1 MVSVFKNVLVICAGN
16 ICRSPTAEHLLRRRL
31 AGADIRV
38 SSAGLTAVV
47 GHPIESNALATLQ
60 RHGQQPH
67 EHQARQLT
75 SELLQAADLVLTMEQ
90 RHLQDLFRQF
100 PESRGKS
107 FLLGK
112 WQHDREIPD
121 PYRQG
126 QAAFEHA
133 YALIEEGADAWS
145 RRLQPQR

>member
-1 MVSVFKNVLVICAGN
+1 MFKNVLVICAGN
-16 ICRSPTAEHLLRRRL
+16 ICRSPTGAHLLQRTL
-31 AGADIRV
+31 ASTGIRV

-47 GHPIESNALATLQ
+47 GHPLERHALATLL
-60 RHGQQPH
+60 RHGQQPQ

-75 SELLQAADLVLTMEQ
+75 LQILQASDLVLVMERRQ
-90 RHLQDLFRQF
+90 LQDVLQLS
-100 PESRGKS
+100 PVSRGKT

-112 WQHDREIPD
+112 WQRDREIPD

-126 QAAFEHA
+126 TAAFEHA
-133 YALIEEGADAWS
+133 YTLIEEGADAWS

>member
-1 MVSVFKNVLVICAGN
+1 M
-16 ICRSPTAEHLLRRRL
+16 LRLGL
-31 AGADIRV
+31 ADTGIRV
-38 SSAGLTAVV
+38 SSAGLTALV
-47 GHPIESNALATLQ
+47 GRPLERHALATLQ

-75 SELLQAADLVLTMEQ
+75 RQILQASDLVLVMEN
-90 RHLQDLFRQF
+90 RHLRDVIQLS
-100 PESRGKS
+100 PVSRGKT

-112 WQHDREIPD
+112 WQNDREIPD

-126 QAAFEHA
+126 TAAFEHA

>member
-1 MVSVFKNVLVICAGN
+1 MFKNVLVICAGN
-16 ICRSPTAEHLLRRRL
+16 ICRSPTAEHLLRRHL

-47 GHPIESNALATLQ
+47 GHPIEPHAFATLQ

-75 SELLQAADLVLTMEQ
+75 AELLQAADLVLTMEQ

>member
-1 MVSVFKNVLVICAGN
+1 
-16 ICRSPTAEHLLRRRL
+16 
-31 AGADIRV
+31 
-38 SSAGLTAVV
+38 
-47 GHPIESNALATLQ
+47 
-60 RHGQQPH
+60 
-67 EHQARQLT
+67 
-75 SELLQAADLVLTMEQ
+75 MEQ

-112 WQHDREIPD
+112 WQHNREIPD